1 MWPSALDLTAYCY
14 IFFPLARD
22 YDPMNSPE
30 KLKDTLN
37 LPKTDFPMR
46 ANAVERE
53 PARMK
58 HWEDS
63 GVYAKMQQRNA
74 NGTPFVLHDGPPFTN
89 GDVHVGTALN
99 KILKDSIL
107 RYKNAKGFRTPY
119 IPGWDCHGLPIEHKV
134 TKKLRASKV
143 DFDSVQLRQECE
155 EFSKSYIETQRAQFK
170 RLGVLA
176 DWEKEY
182 RTMNPAY
189 EAEILRTFADFV
201 DQGLVYRS
209 KKPVY
214 WSIPCQTA
222 LAEAEIEYQDHVSP
236 SIYVRFQLQGE
247 PNNTYL
253 VIWTT
258 TPWTLPA
265 NLAVAVHPR
274 ETYCKVETEGSSYWI
289 AQPRVEEFV
298 KECGLENV
306 FTTETCLGSDLAG
319 QIATHPFINRDS
331 KVVSAEYVTMDT
343 GTGCVH
349 IAPGHGLDDYLTGLE
364 HGLEIYCPLDDGGKY
379 LDDGE
384 IPEELV
390 GVSVLE
396 KADGSKANQV
406 VLEILTEKGALLA
419 RKNHHHQYPHCWRSK
434 SPVIFRAMDQWF
446 VSLDQDGLRGRCIDG
461 LKDVSFT
468 PEWGRNRINGFL
480 EARPDWCISRQR
492 SWGVPIPVFFDEEGN
507 ALLDSK
513 LINFLADKISK
524 DGCNLWFSQSAE
536 QLLEGYELPDSWKSR
551 KLSKGQDTL
560 DVWID
565 SGCSHR
571 AVLRQND
578 ETSWPADLYLEG
590 SDQHRG
596 WFQSSLW
603 TSMVSEKAA
612 PYQRIL
618 THGFVVNGEGKKIS
632 KSDGKPQTADSY
644 VTKYGADVLRM
655 WVCSEDFRR
664 DIPLSDEILDQAVR
678 AYRTLR
684 NTIRFQLGALHD
696 FSNTEDQISVDE
708 MSAVDVW
715 ALGKTNELINEVS
728 DFCEKYEFHRAIQA
742 VNRFCSSVLSSTY
755 HDIIKDRLYTLGT
768 NDPLRR
774 STQSALYNIFQSL
787 IKLVGPFTP
796 YIADEA
802 WSFLQSGEEY
812 SDDFLCM
819 KEWPVPI
826 DLGASSQS
834 VKQIQTLL
842 DFKDLKVNEALEN
855 LRVKKEIGQSLD
867 AEVKIELSAQSEIF
881 PALEGCTPEELS
893 ELFIVSCVSLSI
905 MDSNQE
911 VQVVAQHASGVR
923 CPRSWRWVPE
933 LVEVAP
939 WGEVSPRCAEVLANL
954 R

>member
-1 MWPSALDLTAYCY
+1 
-14 IFFPLARD
+14 
-22 YDPMNSPE
+22 MNSSE

-37 LPKTDFPMR
+37 LPQTDFPMR

-58 HWEDS
+58 HWEQS
-63 GVYAKMQQRNA
+63 GVYAKMQNRNQA
-74 NGTPFVLHDGPPFTN
+74 GSSFVLHDGPPFTN

-107 RYKNAKGFRTPY
+107 RYKNARGFQTPY

-134 TKKLRASKV
+134 TKKLRASKKE
-143 DFDSVQLRQECE
+143 FNSVELRQECE
-155 EFSKSYIETQRAQFK
+155 EFSKSYIETQRQQFK

-176 DWEKEY
+176 DWEQEY
-182 RTMNPAY
+182 RTMAPSY
-189 EAEILRTFADFV
+189 EAEILRTFADFI

-236 SIYVRFQLQGE
+236 SIYVRFKLKGE
-247 PNNTYL
+247 KENTFL

-274 ETYCKVETEGSSYWI
+274 ETYCKVDTDDASYWI
-289 AQPRVEEFV
+289 AQARVGEFA
-298 KECGLENV
+298 KQCELKNV
-306 FTTETCLGSDLAG
+306 STSDTCLGTDLAG
-319 QIATHPFINRDS
+319 MVAQHPFIDRES
-331 KVVSAEYVTMDT
+331 PVVEAEYVTMDT

-364 HGLEIYCPLDDGGKY
+364 HGLDIYCPLDDGGKY
-379 LDDGE
+379 LDDGQ
-384 IPEELV
+384 IPEELI
-390 GVSVLE
+390 GISVLE
-396 KADGSKANQV
+396 KPDGSKANYA
-406 VLEILTEKGALLA
+406 VLDILTKCGALLA
-419 RKNHHHQYPHCWRSK
+419 QKKHHHQYPHCWRSK

-446 VSLDQDGLRGRCIDG
+446 VSLDKDGLRNRCMDG

-492 SWGVPIPVFFDEEGN
+492 SWGVPIPVFFDEDGN
-507 ALLDSK
+507 PLLDSK
-513 LINFLADKISK
+513 LIKFLSDKIAEH
-524 DGCNLWFSQSAE
+524 GCNLWFSQSVE
-536 QLLEGYELPDSWKSR
+536 ELLDGFELPDNWKSR

-571 AVLRQND
+571 AVLQAND
-578 ETSWPADLYLEG
+578 QLSSPADLYLEG

-603 TSMVSEKAA
+603 TSMVSSRTP
-612 PYQRIL
+612 PYRRIL

-655 WVCSEDFRR
+655 WVASEDFRR

-684 NTIRFQLGALHD
+684 NTIRFQLGALYD
-696 FSNTEDQISVDE
+696 FSSTENLVRVDE
-708 MSAVDVW
+708 MSPVDIW
-715 ALGKTNELINEVS
+715 ALGKTNDLIKEVTE
-728 DFCEKYEFHRAIQA
+728 FCEKYEFHRAIQS
-742 VNRFCSSVLSSTY
+742 VNRFCSGVLSSTY
-755 HDIIKDRLYTLGT
+755 HDIIKDRLYTLST

-774 STQSALYNIFQSL
+774 STQSALYSIFQSL

-802 WSFLQSGEEY
+802 WSFLQSGHEY
-812 SDDFLCM
+812 SEHFLCL
-819 KEWPVPI
+819 EDWPVVL
-826 DLGASSQS
+826 DLGKNIQACEDVQS
-834 VKQIQTLL
+834 LL
-842 DFKDLKVNEALEN
+842 DLKESKVNEVLES

-867 AEVKIELSAQSEIF
+867 AEVEIQISKDS
-881 PALEGCTPEELS
+881 PLCGILERCASEELS
-893 ELFIVSCVSLSI
+893 EIFIVSSVSVKILGTI
-905 MDSNQE
+905 DN
-911 VQVVAQHASGVR
+911 VQVIARHASGVR

-933 LVEVAP
+933 LVQVEP

>member
-1 MWPSALDLTAYCY
+1 
-14 IFFPLARD
+14 
-22 YDPMNSPE
+22 
-30 KLKDTLN
+30 
-37 LPKTDFPMR
+37 
-46 ANAVERE
+46 
-53 PARMK
+53 
-58 HWEDS
+58 
-63 GVYAKMQQRNA
+63 
-74 NGTPFVLHDGPPFTN
+74 
-89 GDVHVGTALN
+89 
-99 KILKDSIL
+99 
-107 RYKNAKGFRTPY
+107 
-119 IPGWDCHGLPIEHKV
+119 
-134 TKKLRASKV
+134 
-143 DFDSVQLRQECE
+143 
-155 EFSKSYIETQRAQFK
+155 
-170 RLGVLA
+170 
-176 DWEKEY
+176 
-182 RTMNPAY
+182 MNPRY

-201 DQGLVYRS
+201 EQGLVYRS

-236 SIYVRFQLQGE
+236 SIYVRFQLKDQQSHVF
-247 PNNTYL
+247 L

-265 NLAVAVHPR
+265 NLAIAVHPR
-274 ETYCKVETEGSSYWI
+274 ETYCKVDTEGGSYWI
-289 AQPRVEEFV
+289 AQQRVDEFV
-298 KECGLENV
+298 MECKLGNV
-306 FTTETCLGSDLAG
+306 SISDTCLGSDLAD
-319 QIATHPFINRDS
+319 QVAIHPFIDRQS

-379 LDDGE
+379 VDDGQ

-390 GVSVLE
+390 GISVLE
-396 KADGSKANQV
+396 KSGGSKANHA
-406 VLEILTEKGALLA
+406 VLKILHSVDSLLA
-419 RKNHHHQYPHCWRSK
+419 QKEHHHQYPHCWRSK

-446 VSLDQDGLRGRCIDG
+446 VSLDKDDLRNRCIEG
-461 LKDVSFT
+461 LKEVSFT

-507 ALLDSK
+507 ALLDFK
-513 LINFLADKISK
+513 LINFLADKIAQH
-524 DGCNLWFSQSAE
+524 GCNLWFSQSAE
-536 QLLEGYELPDSWKSR
+536 QLLCGFELPDSWKSR
-551 KLSKGQDTL
+551 KLFKGQDTL

-571 AVLRQND
+571 AVLHGH
-578 ETSWPADLYLEG
+578 EEVSWPADLYLEG

-603 TSMVSEKAA
+603 TSVVSRNSP
-612 PYQRIL
+612 PYRRIL

-696 FSNTEDQISVDE
+696 FSESDNLVSVDE
-708 MSAVDVW
+708 MSPVDIW
-715 ALGKTNELINEVS
+715 ALSKTNALIEEVTN
-728 DFCEKYEFHRAIQA
+728 FCEKYEFHRAIQS
-742 VNRFCSSVLSSTY
+742 VNRFCSGVLSSTY
-755 HDIIKDRLYTLGT
+755 HDIIKDRLYTLGV
-768 NDPLRR
+768 NDSLRR
-774 STQSALYNIFQSL
+774 STQSALHLIVQSL

-802 WSFLQSGEEY
+802 WSFLQSGQEY
-812 SDDFLCM
+812 SDHILCLQ
-819 KEWPVPI
+819 EWPSPLN
-826 DLGASSQS
+826 LGKNTQSINDVQSLLELKESQ
-834 VKQIQTLL
+834 
-842 DFKDLKVNEALEN
+842 VNEELER

-867 AEVKIELSAQSEIF
+867 AEVEIQVSEKSPIF
-881 PALEGCTPEELS
+881 SVLERFSPEQLS
-893 ELFIVSCVSLSI
+893 ELFIVSCTSYTVTSSEN
-905 MDSNQE
+905 D
-911 VQVVAQHASGVR
+911 QVLARHASGVK

-933 LVEVAP
+933 LIQVEP
-939 WGEVSPRCAEVLANL
+939 WGEVSPRCAEVLAKL